1 MKDTISIRLFK
12 ALLKGR
18 DQLSEEAVER
28 IARFV
33 VSQRLEDESFMDKS
47 GKADLYYTAFGWMLC
62 YALGIACDHRKMKAY
77 LSALDADR
85 LDLIHYAAFI
95 RCRMIQRLFE
105 GGKVGLLLKSF
116 FPAPVKPLP
125 DFSVPHK
132 DWHSPYTR
140 FIWLSLSEDTKSN
153 VQSSRFKVQ
162 GGDSTKN
169 LKPGTLN
176 FELSPYH
183 VKGGGYMNTTDGLT
197 ATTNATVAALAIRG
211 QLDGYED
218 NEDIRFLRHL
228 QESSGGFG
236 AAKGSPLP
244 DLLSTAT
251 SLFLLS
257 CYGVQPKYP
266 ARDFIEAHWL
276 ESGGFSATLLDE
288 VSDVEYTFYGLLA
301 LGSIF

>member
-140 FIWLSLSEDTKSN
+140 FIWLSLSEDTKS
-153 VQSSRFKVQ
+153 RVQ
-162 GGDSTKN
+162 GFD
-169 LKPGTLN
+169 
-176 FELSPYH
+176 LSPYH
-183 VKGGGYMNTTDGLT
+183 VAGGGYMNTTDGLT